1 MSEGARVGRT
11 VIGKLRLRGAD
22 LEPLSAR
29 LRLESLLSGAHLV
42 PVGLPPSATVCIR
55 RLMDPKPGVLPVR
68 QHALRPPA
76 AWDEAVVSLLE
87 AQVARA
93 ARPALGAVP
102 PGAEA
107 VLFADPSELLA
118 CLASDVSRGSAL
130 AHWWWRGLFPSV
142 DLARTLVAEWLRQ
155 PEYVPAAL
163 ETAVRRR
170 EARPVLALFTEDEAR
185 TVLAQVA
192 RVHGLTELARVRTV
206 EEEPTRKA
214 EASGAGRE
222 VQAEEAPG
230 VVAAEA
236 PWTPWVPEVRTLGLG
251 EAREALL
258 GVAMMLRRAPEET
271 RRPSFAPAVVAWR
284 KGQTRPAE
292 ASDLRPRPAPA
303 TSTLEVQAVAMDL
316 RIPGA
321 EQSVVTG
328 DSSGPVGAA
337 DGGIQ
342 VGDGGV
348 AQGSAG
354 ADLEM
359 AGGEVP
365 VVVVEDASPAPSS
378 TEAPAA
384 VRDERHEPVGLAV
397 ADETPVVAAPPA
409 PPHVASAPPRV
420 FEPPPGRAWGLPIP
434 TGLGGLFYL
443 VNLALFLEL
452 YGDFSRP
459 AHPHLPLSLWDFVT
473 LLGRRLLV
481 DPRPGDPVWKVLA
494 LLSGRKPGDA
504 PGHAFE
510 PPDAWRVPEEWLH
523 AFRTEETQVWTW
535 SAQGGR
541 LRVLHPAGFVVVDVP
556 REDDDAEAQVQ
567 REVEPYL
574 PRPPAPLSRGMA
586 ATSAREHAPGG
597 SATAAAEPRFT
608 LASGEVPPP
617 GGAEAAPLERWLA
630 WLVPYSRARLV
641 RALGLTSDD
650 ALELEGTLFSH
661 DARLHVSESHV
672 DVVLA
677 LSQLPLA
684 VRIAGLDRDI
694 GWLPSAGRHLTF
706 HFE

>member
-29 LRLESLLSGAHLV
+29 LRLESLLSGAHLA

-192 RVHGLTELARVRTV
+192 RVHGLTELARVRMV
-206 EEEPTRKA
+206 EEEVPSP
-214 EASGAGRE
+214 ESEVSGAGRD
-222 VQAEEAPG
+222 VQAEEARG
-230 VVAAEA
+230 AVAAEA

-258 GVAMMLRRAPEET
+258 GVALMLRRAPEET
-271 RRPSFAPAVVAWR
+271 RRPAFAPAVAAWR
-284 KGQTRPAE
+284 SGETRRAEAADVRARPA
-292 ASDLRPRPAPA
+292 SS
-303 TSTLEVQAVAMDL
+303 TSTLEVQADVMDL
-316 RIPGA
+316 QVPGA
-321 EQSVVTG
+321 ARTG
-328 DSSGPVGAA
+328 VSEESSGPVGGL
-337 DGGIQ
+337 DGGIP
-342 VGDGGV
+342 VGDGG
-348 AQGSAG
+348 AAAG
-354 ADLEM
+354 A
-359 AGGEVP
+359 AGAEVETARGDVP
-365 VVVVEDASPAPSS
+365 GVVVEASSPAPSS
-378 TEAPAA
+378 TEALAL
-384 VRDERHEPVGLAV
+384 VRDERHEPAGLAV
-397 ADETPVVAAPPA
+397 ADGAPVVAAPPA
-409 PPHVASAPPRV
+409 PPPVESAPPRV
-420 FEPPPGRAWGLPIP
+420 LEPPPGRAWGLPIS

-459 AHPHLPLSLWDFVT
+459 MHPHLPLSLWDFVT
-473 LLGRRLLV
+473 LLGRKLLV

-494 LLSGRKPGDA
+494 LLSSRKAGDA
-504 PGHAFE
+504 PGQGFE
-510 PPDAWRVPEEWLH
+510 PPDAWRVSEEWLH
-523 AFRTEETQVWTW
+523 AFRTGETQVWTW

-541 LRVLHPAGFVVVDVP
+541 LRVRHPAGFVVVDVP
-556 REDDDAEAQVQ
+556 RVDDDAEAQVQ

-574 PRPPAPLSRGMA
+574 QRAPAPRSRGMK
-586 ATSAREHAPGG
+586 ATSTHEQ
-597 SATAAAEPRFT
+597 SAAAPRFT
-608 LASGEVPPP
+608 LAQGEVPPP
-617 GGAEAAPLERWLA
+617 GGADAAPLERWLA
-630 WLVPYSRARLV
+630 WLVPYCRARLV
-641 RALGLTSDD
+641 RALGLTSGD
-650 ALELEGTLFSH
+650 ALELEETLFSH